1 MDTASVLST
10 RFPSNSNLTTARP
23 EIPSNTLGRPNR
35 LPQDHTRGTPSS
47 TASSEVKLLTLDE
60 MCDWYIRCV
69 LIQCEGNKEA
79 TARVLGIGRT
89 SLYRYLKK
97 LALENGERNEE
108 STSRS
113 SWRPPERAGRD
124 VVPSE
129 NPCGMRRM
137 QMTRCPTPSTNYKSI
152 LTGKQAE
159 Q

>member
-23 EIPSNTLGRPNR
+23 EIPSNTLGRPNG
-35 LPQDHTRGTPSS
+35 LPQDHIRGTPSS
-47 TASSEVKLLTLDE
+47 ASEVKLLTLDE

-97 LALENGERNEE
+97 LKCEE
-108 STSRS
+108 EE
-113 SWRPPERAGRD
+113 PK
-124 VVPSE
+124 SE
-129 NPCGMRRM
+129 
-137 QMTRCPTPSTNYKSI
+137 I
-152 LTGKQAE
+152 
-159 Q
+159 